1 MDPDP
6 NAMNRRNFLSTVSS
20 AASAPLFVPS
30 NVLGMGGKPGANS
43 RIQVGFIGVGG
54 RARWLLSYFDM
65 PEAQLVSVADC
76 YLTRMDETAA
86 RHPQGGKWRK
96 YHDYRKMFEKE
107 KLDCVFVETPTHA
120 RVLINIH
127 ALQAGLD
134 VYSEKP
140 LTLTVAEG
148 RTLVKAVRKYNRVL
162 QTGTQQRSMPINI
175 HASKLVSGGAIGK
188 IKEVIACNYEPPV
201 AWKPQPAQPIPAGLN
216 WDQWC
221 NQTELRPYHNDLR
234 TKWALYWDYDGGG
247 QSWGVS
253 GWGTHGLDQV
263 QAALGADETG
273 PVEMWLEEKGEQARA
288 TMRYASGTLLKLW
301 QPKINDHAQL
311 GAIFVGEKGRIQIL
325 RGNYVADPVE
335 LRRDAPEYTPEGK
348 NEDLAHLKNF
358 FECMRTRKR
367 PNADV
372 EIGHRSNSV
381 CHLANIC
388 RQLGRKLQWDP
399 QAEKFTGDDEA
410 NKLLSRPRRR
420 GYELPNIA

>member
-1 MDPDP
+1 
-6 NAMNRRNFLSTVSS
+6 MNRRNFLSTVSG
-20 AASAPLFVPS
+20 AAAAPLFVPS
-30 NVLGMGGKPGANS
+30 NVLGLGGKPGANS

-54 RARWLLSYFDM
+54 RARWLQTYFDL
-65 PEAQLVSVADC
+65 PEAQLVAVADC
-76 YLTRMDETAA
+76 YVERMDEADA
-86 RHPQGGKWRK
+86 KHPQGSKWRK

-140 LTLTVAEG
+140 PTLTVSEG

-175 HASKLVSGGAIGK
+175 YSSKLVREGAIGK
-188 IKEVIACNYEPPV
+188 IKEVIACNYEPGTTWTP
-201 AWKPQPAQPIPAGLN
+201 KPAQPMPAGLN

-234 TKWALYWDYDGGG
+234 TKWGLYWDFDGGG

-263 QAALGADETG
+263 QAALGTDETG
-273 PVEMWLEEKGEQARA
+273 PVEMWPEEKGEQARV
-288 TMRYASGTLLKLW
+288 TMRYASGTLLKLE
-301 QPKINDHAQL
+301 QPKINDHSQL

-325 RGNYVADPVE
+325 RGNYLSDPVE
-335 LRRDAPEYTPEGK
+335 LRRNAPEYTPEGA
-348 NEDLAHLKNF
+348 NEDLPHLKNF
-358 FECMRTRKR
+358 FECMRTRQR
-367 PNADV
+367 PHADV

-381 CHLANIC
+381 CHLVNIC
-388 RQLGRKLQWDP
+388 RQVGRKLQWDP
-399 QAEKFTGDDEA
+399 QAEKFVGDDEA
-410 NKLLSRPRRR
+410 NKLLSRPRRK
-420 GYELPNIA
+420 GYELPSLA

>member
-1 MDPDP
+1 MDPDLR
-6 NAMNRRNFLSTVSS
+6 AMKRRNFLSTVSG
-20 AASAPLFVPS
+20 AAAAPLFVPS
-30 NVLGMGGKPGANS
+30 SVLGMGGAPGANS

-54 RARWLLSYFDM
+54 RARWLQTYFDM
-65 PEAQLVSVADC
+65 PEAQIVAIADC
-76 YLTRMDETAA
+76 YLTRMDEAA
-86 RHPQGGKWRK
+86 AKHPQGAKWRK

-127 ALQAGLD
+127 AMQAGLD

-140 LTLTVAEG
+140 MTLTVAEG
-148 RTLVKAVRKYNRVL
+148 RTLVKAVRKYNRIL

-221 NQTELRPYHNDLR
+221 NQTELRPYHDDLR

-263 QAALGADETG
+263 QAALGTDETG
-273 PVEMWLEEKGEQARA
+273 PVEMWPEEKGEQARI

-301 QPKINDHAQL
+301 QPKINDHTQL

-325 RGNYVADPVE
+325 RGNYLSDPVE
-335 LRRDAPEYTPEGK
+335 LRRNAPDFTPEGRG
-348 NEDLAHLKNF
+348 EDLFHLRNF

-372 EIGHRSNSV
+372 EIGHRSNTV
-381 CHLANIC
+381 CHLVNIC
-388 RQLGRKLQWDP
+388 RQLDRKLLWDP
-399 QAEKFTGDDEA
+399 EKEKFIGDEEA

>member
-1 MDPDP
+1 MKPDHVT
-6 NAMNRRNFLSTVSS
+6 MKRRNFLSAASS
-20 AASAPLFVPS
+20 AMAAPLVVPS
-30 NVLGMGGKPGANS
+30 HVLGLGGRPGANS

-54 RARWLLSYFDM
+54 RARWLQTYFDM
-65 PEAQLVSVADC
+65 PEAQIVAIADC
-76 YLTRMDETAA
+76 YLARMDEAA
-86 RHPQGGKWRK
+86 AKHPQGGKWRK

-107 KLDCVFVETPTHA
+107 KLDCVFVETTTHA

-140 LTLTVAEG
+140 LTLTIAEG
-148 RTLVKAVRKYNRVL
+148 RALVKAVRKYNRIL

-175 HASKLVSGGAIGK
+175 HASRLVREGAIGK
-188 IKEVIACNYEPPV
+188 IKEVIACNYEPGI
-201 AWKPQPAQPIPAGLN
+201 AWTSKPAQPMPEGLN

-263 QAALGADETG
+263 QAALGTDETG
-273 PVEMWLEEKGEQARA
+273 PVEMWPEEPGAQARI
-288 TMRYASGTLLKLW
+288 TMRYASGVLLKLW
-301 QPKINDHAQL
+301 QPKINDHSQL

-325 RGNYVADPVE
+325 RGNYLADPVE
-335 LRRDAPEYTPEGK
+335 LRRDAPDPTPEGPG
-348 NEDLAHLKNF
+348 EDLAHLKNF
-358 FECMRTRKR
+358 FECMRTRKK

-381 CHLANIC
+381 CHLVNIC
-388 RQLGRKLQWDP
+388 RQLGRRLQWDP
-399 QAEKFTGDDEA
+399 QAERFTGDEEA
-410 NKLLSRPRRR
+410 NKLRSRPRRK
-420 GYELPNIA
+420 GYELPVIA